1 MYSLRQFGHM
11 ISDLV
16 RMEAY
21 DRAIAAAVKPGD
33 VVVDLGAG
41 TGIFSLLACK
51 YGARH
56 VYAIDYNPAV
66 NVGIE
71 HARANGFA
79 ERITF
84 IRANSTTVTLPE
96 RADVVLGDIRG
107 RLPPLQI
114 GIEVYRDARK
124 RFLKPGGVIIPESDR
139 IFVAPVEDEALYRR
153 EVIEPWQENRLGLDL
168 SVSLPS
174 ITSSQVAHRLEDYT
188 TLLPPQIWVELDYAG
203 GEYKRTAGTMT
214 FQSDRPRELHFLALW
229 FDTVLFEGIGFSNAP
244 GGETPRVYN
253 QVLLPLAHP
262 VSMNQGDR
270 LEVDL
275 RSDRMRDDYILTWR
289 CRLYREGAEH
299 PVVDLRQS
307 NFDALPIESL
317 SKRSESFVPEIT
329 PAGRASGRAIT
340 LMAGGASVGDAAR
353 AILEEF
359 PELDFDESRALTLA
373 ADLSQQY
380 SS

>member
-11 ISDLV
+11 ISDPV
-16 RMEAY
+16 RIEAY

-56 VYAIDYNPAV
+56 VYAIDYNPAI

-79 ERITF
+79 DRITF

-114 GIEVYRDARK
+114 GIEVYRDARE
-124 RFLKPGGVIIPESDR
+124 RFLKPGGVIIPERDR

-174 ITSSQVAHRLEDYT
+174 ITSSQVAHRLEDET

-214 FQSDRPRELHFLALW
+214 FQSDRPRKLHFLALW

-244 GGETPRVYN
+244 GGEMPRVYN
-253 QVLLPLAHP
+253 QVLLPLAQP
-262 VSMNQGDR
+262 VSIDQGDR

-307 NFDALPIESL
+307 NFDALPIESV

-359 PELDFDESRALTLA
+359 PELDFDENRALTLA